1 MACARRD
8 LDRVRH
14 PAAAG
19 AWHCADPRVPAEYLR
34 VRPCGTLTLASRSQ
48 PVRAVG
54 KFPSDQLYPW
64 FGELRISQTLYR
76 RIEFGRHT
84 LQLCLL
90 DQSTPRLLS
99 LVGGQGRGSRLAGD
113 ERATMVGRS
122 RRGGTAVELEPR
134 LR

>member
-8 LDRVRH
+8 LDRLRH

-34 VRPCGTLTLASRSQ
+34 VRPRRTLTPASRSP
-48 PVRAVG
+48 PVRVVG
-54 KFPSDQLYPW
+54 KFASDQLYPR

-76 RIEFGRHT
+76 RIELRRHT

-90 DQSTPRLLS
+90 DQSTSRFLS
-99 LVGGQGRGSRLAGD
+99 LVGDQGRGSGLAGH

-122 RRGGTAVELEPR
+122 RRGGTAVELGPS
-134 LR
+134 